1 MKILLLI
8 ISLLL
13 MAFFSGSETAFVTV
27 SRIKLEIWK
36 KRRIRGARHAYDF
49 ASKPE
54 RFLTTTL
61 IGTNIM
67 LVAFS
72 SLAAIYLEKHL
83 GELAILV
90 VVSSFLLIFGD
101 IIPKTVFRELANSL
115 IFRVSLIM
123 KGFYFIFYP
132 VAALCNWVSM
142 RLVRLAKADREEIG
156 NLFSKRDL
164 EILIREGERDGVI
177 EREERKKISKLFDLG
192 RRRVKEVMIPRT
204 EIVAVETRD
213 PIHKV
218 RKTFQRSGYSR
229 LPVMDKDIDH
239 IVGFVHAR
247 DLFKEPKELPSVI
260 RDVMFVPKSKR
271 CIDLLR
277 EFRMSRINLAIVV
290 DEYGGT
296 AGLVTLE
303 DIIEEI
309 FGEIKDEY
317 DYDRKLYRI
326 LDDGSLI
333 VNARAEIEEINEKF
347 NLNLPKGE
355 YETLGGLIITT
366 LRRIPKKGEVL
377 DLPNCKLSI
386 LQASPQKVDLVK
398 VERK

>member
-13 MAFFSGSETAFVTV
+13 NAFFSGSETAFVTV

-36 KRRIRGARHAYDF
+36 RKKVKGAGHAYDF

-61 IGTNIM
+61 IGNNIT
-67 LVAFS
+67 LVTFS

-83 GELAILV
+83 SELAILV
-90 VVSSFLLIFGD
+90 VVSSFLLVFGE
-101 IIPKTVFRELANSL
+101 ILPKTVFRELAHSL
-115 IFRVSLIM
+115 ILKVSLLM

-132 VAALCNWVSM
+132 VAALCSWVSI
-142 RLVRLAKADREEIG
+142 RLVRLAKADREEMG
-156 NLFSKRDL
+156 SFFSKRDL

-177 EREERKKISKLFDLG
+177 EREERKRISKLFDLG
-192 RRRVKEVMIPRT
+192 KRRVKEVMIPRT
-204 EIVAVETRD
+204 EIVAVEIED
-213 PIHKV
+213 PIHEV

-247 DLFKEPKELPSVI
+247 DLFQEPKDLRSVI
-260 RDVMFVPKSKR
+260 RDVMFVPESKR

-277 EFRMSRINLAIVV
+277 EFRTSKTNLAMVV

-303 DIIEEI
+303 DIVEEI

-317 DYDRKLYRI
+317 DYDRKLYRTSA
-326 LDDGSLI
+326 DGSLI

-347 NLNLPKGE
+347 NFNLPKGE
-355 YETLGGLIITT
+355 YETLGGLIINT

-377 DLPNCKLSI
+377 DLPNCKISI

-398 VERK
+398 IERK